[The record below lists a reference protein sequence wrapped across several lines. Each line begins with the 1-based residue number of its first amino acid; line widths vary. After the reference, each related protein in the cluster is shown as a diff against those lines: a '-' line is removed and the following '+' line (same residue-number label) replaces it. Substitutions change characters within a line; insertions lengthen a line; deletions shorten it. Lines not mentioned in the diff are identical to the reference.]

1 MGRRRVSTSATSV
14 KCTEIEEKTVMIAVD
29 NAAAPVEPA
38 ALDVTGSTK
47 TFKEQEVVLAKD
59 SGQLYEAKIQK
70 VQEGKKGSAPQYFI
84 HYQGWK
90 SKWDRWVGAE
100 DLLPKD
106 EHSLKLQAQ
115 LRQAAKRRPGPVAEK
130 EDGREGGFKRGK
142 GEGGEDVSRPA
153 DPDLEPAPE
162 KNSDP
167 QVKLAMPFT
176 LKKQLVDDWELVTRP
191 PHHLVPLPRSPSAAA
206 VLSSFLAHKKEQG
219 TASTVQL
226 ARLEEM
232 LHGLREYFDKAL
244 PLILLYRHEREQ
256 YASLFPA
263 APPSSACRPTSTEPA
278 LGSSSGAAPRP
289 SDVYGAEHLLRLFV
303 RLPRLLALAPLAPAE
318 MTQVQAKLGELL
330 KFLQKQHGEIFL
342 TSYMKKEEEKEEGKG
357 EEKGSQAVAESGM
370 KKGRRT
376 RTA

>member
-1 MGRRRVSTSATSV
+1 MRVKSAPLETIKQTTNVAPPSIFIKTAHKLASVRCVLMHRMGRRRVSTSATSV
-14 KCTEIEEKTVMIAVD
+14 KCTEIEEKTVMIVVD

-115 LRQAAKRRPGPVAEK
+115 LRQATKRRPGPVAEK

-176 LKKQLVDDWELVTRP
+176 LKKQLVDDWELVTRCVENGGRKGGWRGGGGMMWTDFQALSRCWRSITSILCTSHP
-191 PHHLVPLPRSPSAAA
+191 P
-206 VLSSFLAHKKEQG
+206 
-219 TASTVQL
+219 
-226 ARLEEM
+226 
-232 LHGLREYFDKAL
+232 
-244 PLILLYRHEREQ
+244 
-256 YASLFPA
+256 LFP
-263 APPSSACRPTSTEPA
+263 
-278 LGSSSGAAPRP
+278 
-289 SDVYGAEHLLRLFV
+289 F
-303 RLPRLLALAPLAPAE
+303 
-318 MTQVQAKLGELL
+318 
-330 KFLQKQHGEIFL
+330 
-342 TSYMKKEEEKEEGKG
+342 
-357 EEKGSQAVAESGM
+357 
-370 KKGRRT
+370 
-376 RTA
+376 